1 MKLSTR
7 IGFLAALLL
16 GLVLAVAVLG
26 VFQVGR
32 LAAVSRQL
40 STSAFVAAGEALR
53 LERERSRIEELT
65 RRFGVLGDPDY
76 AVRIAELQ
84 DEFASGLLRLAAL
97 GLSAGEETALAR
109 LRGTWDAYLEA
120 WRTAEDSLPGRR
132 SDVGTL
138 VAEPLAGLALL
149 GDALA
154 VFATETEVAIDALL
168 LDVERQ
174 QRRTE
179 RVALSIG
186 ALALLVALP
195 LTWLTARTV
204 RQPLGRLLRGTR
216 TVSQG
221 RYPMRLEVEGPEEV
235 AELASGFNEMVDR
248 LRELDDLKKDFLS
261 HVSHEMRTPLV
272 AMRETNEALLDQLA
286 GPLTDRQ
293 RRLIDLNLRG
303 AERLSRMVT
312 KMLDLAR
319 MEAGAMEYEF
329 RREDLV
335 AVVSGAV
342 EAMASRPET
351 GRRLRLSLPEGRVD
365 VLCDRE
371 RLSQVVENLVS
382 NALKY
387 SPPQEEVTISVQR
400 ADGAVVLAV
409 EDRGAGVDERD
420 RELIFQKFHRAL
432 GRERPGFGLG
442 LAIAREIVDAH
453 QGRLWVEDNEPQGSR
468 FLVRLPA
475 MGGAPA

>member
-26 VFQVGR
+26 AFQVGR
-32 LAAVSRQL
+32 LAAVSRRL

-65 RRFGVLGDPDY
+65 RRLGVLGDPDY
-76 AVRIAELQ
+76 AVRIAEIQ

-97 GLSAGEETALAR
+97 ELSATEETALAR
-109 LRGTWDAYLEA
+109 LRGSWDAYLDA
-120 WRTAEDSLPGRR
+120 WRAADEGLRLRPG
-132 SDVGTL
+132 DAGAL
-138 VAEPLAGLALL
+138 VAEPLAGLTLL

-154 VFATETEVAIDALL
+154 LFATETEAAIDALL
-168 LDVERQ
+168 LDVDRQ

-179 RVALSIG
+179 RVALSIA
-186 ALALLVALP
+186 ALAVLFALP
-195 LTWLTARTV
+195 LTWLTARAV

-216 TVSQG
+216 MLSQG
-221 RYPMRLEVEGPEEV
+221 RYPVRLEIEGPEEV
-235 AELASGFNEMVDR
+235 AEVASGFNEMVDR

-335 AVVSGAV
+335 SLVAGAV
-342 EAMASRPET
+342 EGMGSRPET
-351 GRRLRLSLPEGRVD
+351 DRRLCLALPGERVD
-365 VLCDRE
+365 VLADRE
-371 RLSQVVENLVS
+371 RLAQVVENLVS

-400 ADGAVVLAV
+400 VDGAVVLAV
-409 EDRGAGVDERD
+409 EDRGEGVDERD

-453 QGRLWVEDNEPQGSR
+453 QGRIWVEDNEPRGSR

-475 MGGAPA
+475 MGGPPG